1 MVMPKFLQNIFS
13 RGAVW
18 NQSMG
23 SKQNEECK
31 QNGEDELSMELQQR
45 VMQYLVQSMTCN
57 LMVRVAAALPIVH

>member
-1 MVMPKFLQNIFS
+1 
-13 RGAVW
+13 
-18 NQSMG
+18 MG